1 MVKGDMP
8 SVTSGKAEKLEAVTN
23 RRSLQETKSYI
34 WHGLL
39 NLFYSR
45 LWFALVTNQH
55 VDRKVSCTVS
65 RKNSVTLYIWAATN
79 PDALKF
85 FVSHFLHSHNRTD
98 EALEAETGLR

>member
-1 MVKGDMP
+1 MQLRHSWLHAILEVDEMVKGDMP

-55 VDRKVSCTVS
+55 VDRKVSCAIPE
-65 RKNSVTLYIWAATN
+65 RI
-79 PDALKF
+79 P
-85 FVSHFLHSHNRTD
+85 
-98 EALEAETGLR
+98 